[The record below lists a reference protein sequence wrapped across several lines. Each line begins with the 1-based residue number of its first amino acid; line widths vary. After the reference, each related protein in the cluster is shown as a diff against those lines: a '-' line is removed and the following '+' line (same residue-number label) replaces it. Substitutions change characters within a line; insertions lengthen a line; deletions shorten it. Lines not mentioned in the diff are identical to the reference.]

1 MKNALLVFKRDVKS
15 IIRNPVAI
23 IIVLGICIIPSLYA
37 WVNIKACWDTY
48 KNTSTIP
55 IAVVNNDKGSVLN
68 DKEIN
73 VGNDVVEELK
83 NNNEI
88 GWEFVSEK
96 EADLGLVD
104 GTYYAMIQIP
114 EDFSQDLTSIVSVNI
129 KKPEIIYK
137 VQTKSNPVAVKIAGA
152 AKTSL
157 IDQVT
162 SNFIKAVNETIFSV
176 ANDIG
181 EKADENK
188 DKIIKLKDSI
198 ILLDENMD
206 LLLSALDGT
215 NNLSININDFLLEI
229 ENIVPELTSGLEA
242 AVNINNETAISADNS
257 RNILNNTID
266 NLGFNLESIKDT
278 NERIQMQLEA
288 LQNSSDNNL
297 VSDIKSTLNDIN
309 KTIKTMN
316 ESVTSTISFLE
327 KVNSIIQNVEVS
339 NLIVSLQNLQSK
351 LESVQD
357 KIQTLQNDISS
368 TSNDLS
374 ITLSS
379 LSERFADINN
389 NIISVIQKYN
399 SNVKEELNNMFNNL
413 IATIDDANY
422 LINQSKGL
430 ASEID
435 EFINIASEGSELTA
449 EMTKKLSES
458 LNEFKEPI
466 DLLSEKL
473 KLVDNNDLIN
483 IVSIL
488 QSNPSFMGEF
498 ISEPF
503 DIVDEA
509 IYEIPNYGSAMA
521 PVYTV
526 LSLWVGGLMLTAILK
541 TEVTDFEGSEKLTL
555 RQKYFGK
562 MITFVVLAL
571 IQGLV
576 VSVGNKLIL
585 NIYTVNTTL
594 MILFA
599 LATSFTFSIIIY
611 TLVATFGNVGKALSI
626 IFMIVQLAGSGG
638 TYPIQVDPLIFR
650 ILQPFFPFT
659 YSLGG
664 FREAIAGPL
673 ASSVIIDFVVLG
685 AIAILFILFGYYLK
699 EPLYPIVS
707 KFESKFKESGI
718 AEAEE

>member
-48 KNTSTIP
+48 NNTSTIP
-55 IAVVNNDKGSVLN
+55 IAVVNNDKGSALN

-83 NNNEI
+83 NNKKI

-114 EDFSQDLTSIVSVNI
+114 EDFSKDLTSIVSGDI

-162 SNFIKAVNETIFSV
+162 SNFIKTVNETIFSL

-206 LLLSALDGT
+206 LVLSALDGT
-215 NNLSININDFLLEI
+215 NNLSINISDFLLEI
-229 ENIVPELTSGLEA
+229 ENIVPEITSGLEA

-327 KVNSIIQNVEVS
+327 KVNSIIQNAEVS
-339 NLIVSLQNLQSK
+339 NLIASLQNLQSK

-357 KIQTLQNDISS
+357 KIQTFQNDISS

-379 LSERFADINN
+379 LSESFADINN
-389 NIISVIQKYN
+389 NIISVIQHYN
-399 SNVKEELNNMFNNL
+399 SNIKEELNNMFNNL

-435 EFINIASEGSELTA
+435 EFINTASEGSELTA
-449 EMTKKLSES
+449 EMTKKLSER
-458 LNEFKEPI
+458 LNEFKDHI

-473 KLVDNNDLIN
+473 KLVDNNHLIN

-498 ISEPF
+498 ISAPF

-562 MITFVVLAL
+562 MITFVFLAL
-571 IQGLV
+571 IQGLI

-611 TLVATFGNVGKALSI
+611 TLVAIFGNVGKALSI

-638 TYPIQVDPLIFR
+638 SYPIQVDPLIFR

-685 AIAILFILFGYYLK
+685 AISILFILFGYYLK
-699 EPLYPIVS
+699 APLHPIVS

>member
-114 EDFSQDLTSIVSVNI
+114 EDFSQDLTSIVSGNI

-162 SNFIKAVNETIFSV
+162 SNFIKTVNETIFSV

-206 LLLSALDGT
+206 LVLSALDGT

-229 ENIVPELTSGLEA
+229 ENIVPDLTSGLEA

-327 KVNSIIQNVEVS
+327 KVNSIIQNAEVS
-339 NLIVSLQNLQSK
+339 NLIASLQNLQSK

-374 ITLSS
+374 MTLSS
-379 LSERFADINN
+379 LSESFADINN

-399 SNVKEELNNMFNNL
+399 SNIKEELNNMFNSL

-611 TLVATFGNVGKALSI
+611 TLVAIFGNVGKALSI

-638 TYPIQVDPLIFR
+638 SYPIQVDPLIFR

-685 AIAILFILFGYYLK
+685 AISILFILFGYYLK
-699 EPLYPIVS
+699 APLHPIVS

>member
-48 KNTSTIP
+48 NNTSTIP
-55 IAVVNNDKGSVLN
+55 IAVVNNDKGSALN

-83 NNNEI
+83 NNKKI

-114 EDFSQDLTSIVSVNI
+114 EDFSKDLTSIVSGDI

-162 SNFIKAVNETIFSV
+162 SNFIKTVNETIFSL

-206 LLLSALDGT
+206 LVLSALDGT
-215 NNLSININDFLLEI
+215 NNLSINISDFLLEI
-229 ENIVPELTSGLEA
+229 ENIVPEITSGLEA

-278 NERIQMQLEA
+278 NERIQIQLEV

-297 VSDIKSTLNDIN
+297 ASDIKSTLNDIN

-327 KVNSIIQNVEVS
+327 KVNSIIQNGEVS
-339 NLIVSLQNLQSK
+339 NLIASLQNLQSK

-368 TSNDLS
+368 TREDLS

-379 LSERFADINN
+379 LSESFADINN
-389 NIISVIQKYN
+389 NIISVIQQYN
-399 SNVKEELNNMFNNL
+399 SNIKEELNNMFNNL

-430 ASEID
+430 VSEID
-435 EFINIASEGSELTA
+435 EFINTASEGSELTA
-449 EMTKKLSES
+449 EMTKKLSER
-458 LNEFKEPI
+458 LNEFKEHI

-488 QSNPSFMGEF
+488 QSNPNFMGEF
-498 ISEPF
+498 ISAPF

-541 TEVTDFEGSEKLTL
+541 TEVTDFEGSDKLTL

-562 MITFVVLAL
+562 MITFVFLAL
-571 IQGLV
+571 IQGLI

-611 TLVATFGNVGKALSI
+611 TLVAIFGNVGKALSI

-638 TYPIQVDPLIFR
+638 SYPIQVDPLIFR

-685 AIAILFILFGYYLK
+685 AISILFILFGYYLK
-699 EPLYPIVS
+699 APLHPIVS
-707 KFESKFKESGI
+707 KFEGKFKESGI
-718 AEAEE
+718 AEVE

>member
-162 SNFIKAVNETIFSV
+162 SNFIKTVNETIFSV

-297 VSDIKSTLNDIN
+297 LSDIKSTLNDIN

-316 ESVTSTISFLE
+316 ESVTSTINFLE
-327 KVNSIIQNVEVS
+327 KVNSIIQNAEVS
-339 NLIVSLQNLQSK
+339 NLIASLQNLQSK

-357 KIQTLQNDISS
+357 KIQTLQKDITS
-368 TSNDLS
+368 TSDDLS
-374 ITLSS
+374 MTLSS
-379 LSERFADINN
+379 LSESFADINN
-389 NIISVIQKYN
+389 NIISVIQQYN
-399 SNVKEELNNMFNNL
+399 SNVKEELNNMFNSL

-430 ASEID
+430 VSEID
-435 EFINIASEGSELTA
+435 EFINTASEGSELTA

-458 LNEFKEPI
+458 LNEFKDPI

-638 TYPIQVDPLIFR
+638 SYPIQVDPLIFR

-685 AIAILFILFGYYLK
+685 AISILFILFGYYLK
-699 EPLYPIVS
+699 EPLHPIVS

>member
-48 KNTSTIP
+48 KNSTIP

-638 TYPIQVDPLIFR
+638 SYPIQVDPLIFR

-685 AIAILFILFGYYLK
+685 AISILFILFGYYLK
-699 EPLYPIVS
+699 EPLHPIVS

>member
-638 TYPIQVDPLIFR
+638 SYPIQVDPLIFR

-685 AIAILFILFGYYLK
+685 AISILFILFGYYLK
-699 EPLYPIVS
+699 EPLHPIVS

>member
-48 KNTSTIP
+48 NNTSTIP
-55 IAVVNNDKGSVLN
+55 IAVVNNDKGSALN

-83 NNNEI
+83 NNKKI

-114 EDFSQDLTSIVSVNI
+114 EDFSKDLTSIVSGDI

-162 SNFIKAVNETIFSV
+162 SNFIKTVNETIFSL

-206 LLLSALDGT
+206 LVLSALDGT
-215 NNLSININDFLLEI
+215 NNLSINISDFLLEI
-229 ENIVPELTSGLEA
+229 ENIVPEITSGLEA

-278 NERIQMQLEA
+278 NERIQIQLEV

-327 KVNSIIQNVEVS
+327 KVNSIIQNGEVS
-339 NLIVSLQNLQSK
+339 NLIASLQNLQSK

-357 KIQTLQNDISS
+357 KIQTFQNDISS

-379 LSERFADINN
+379 LSESFADINN
-389 NIISVIQKYN
+389 NIISVIQHYN
-399 SNVKEELNNMFNNL
+399 SNIKEELNNMFNNL

-430 ASEID
+430 VSEID
-435 EFINIASEGSELTA
+435 EFINTASEGSELTA
-449 EMTKKLSES
+449 EMTKKLSER
-458 LNEFKEPI
+458 LNEFKDHI

-473 KLVDNNDLIN
+473 KLVDNNHLIN

-498 ISEPF
+498 ISAPF

-562 MITFVVLAL
+562 MITFVFLAL
-571 IQGLV
+571 IQGLI

-611 TLVATFGNVGKALSI
+611 TLVAIFGNVGKALSI

-638 TYPIQVDPLIFR
+638 SYPIQVDPLIFR

-685 AIAILFILFGYYLK
+685 AISILFILFGYYLK
-699 EPLYPIVS
+699 APLHPIVS
-707 KFESKFKESGI
+707 KFEGKFKESGI
-718 AEAEE
+718 AEVE

>member
-114 EDFSQDLTSIVSVNI
+114 EDFSQDLTSIVSGNI

-162 SNFIKAVNETIFSV
+162 SNFIKTVNETIFSV

-198 ILLDENMD
+198 ILLDENMY
-206 LLLSALDGT
+206 LVLSALDGT

-229 ENIVPELTSGLEA
+229 ENIVPDLTSGLEA

-297 VSDIKSTLNDIN
+297 LSDIKSTLNDIN

-316 ESVTSTISFLE
+316 ESVTSTINFLE

-339 NLIVSLQNLQSK
+339 NLIASLQNLQSK

-357 KIQTLQNDISS
+357 KIQTLQKDITS
-368 TSNDLS
+368 TSDDLS
-374 ITLSS
+374 MTLSS
-379 LSERFADINN
+379 LSESFADINN
-389 NIISVIQKYN
+389 NIISVIQQYN
-399 SNVKEELNNMFNNL
+399 SNVKEELNNMFNSL

-430 ASEID
+430 VSEIN
-435 EFINIASEGSELTA
+435 EFINTASEGSELTA

-458 LNEFKEPI
+458 LNEFKDPI

-488 QSNPSFMGEF
+488 QSNASFMGEF

-562 MITFVVLAL
+562 MITFVFLAL

-611 TLVATFGNVGKALSI
+611 TLVAIFGNVGKALSI

-638 TYPIQVDPLIFR
+638 SYPIQVDPLIFR

-685 AIAILFILFGYYLK
+685 VISTLFILFGYYLK
-699 EPLYPIVS
+699 APLHPIVS

>member
-114 EDFSQDLTSIVSVNI
+114 EDFSQDLTSIVSGNI

-162 SNFIKAVNETIFSV
+162 SNFIKTVNETIFSV

-188 DKIIKLKDSI
+188 GKIIKLKDSI

-206 LLLSALDGT
+206 LVLSALDGT

-229 ENIVPELTSGLEA
+229 ENIVPDLTSGLEA

-278 NERIQMQLEA
+278 NERIQMQLET

-327 KVNSIIQNVEVS
+327 KVNSIIQNAEVS
-339 NLIVSLQNLQSK
+339 NLIASLQNLQIK

-374 ITLSS
+374 MTLSS
-379 LSERFADINN
+379 LSESFADINN

-399 SNVKEELNNMFNNL
+399 SNIKEELNNMFNNL

-611 TLVATFGNVGKALSI
+611 TLVAIFGNVGKALSI

-638 TYPIQVDPLIFR
+638 SYPIQVDPLIFR

-673 ASSVIIDFVVLG
+673 VSSVIIDFVVLG
-685 AIAILFILFGYYLK
+685 AISILFILFGYYLK
-699 EPLYPIVS
+699 APLHPIVS

>member
-48 KNTSTIP
+48 NNTSTIP

-114 EDFSQDLTSIVSVNI
+114 EDFSQDLTSIVSGNI

-162 SNFIKAVNETIFSV
+162 SNFIKTVNETIFSV

-206 LLLSALDGT
+206 LVLSALDGT

-229 ENIVPELTSGLEA
+229 ENIVPDLTSGLEA

-297 VSDIKSTLNDIN
+297 LSDIKSTLNDIN

-316 ESVTSTISFLE
+316 ESVTSTINFLE
-327 KVNSIIQNVEVS
+327 KVNSIIQNAEVS
-339 NLIVSLQNLQSK
+339 NLIASLQNLQSK

-357 KIQTLQNDISS
+357 KIQTLQKDITS
-368 TSNDLS
+368 TSDDLS
-374 ITLSS
+374 MTLSS
-379 LSERFADINN
+379 LSESFADINN
-389 NIISVIQKYN
+389 NIISVIQQYN
-399 SNVKEELNNMFNNL
+399 SNVKEELNNMFNSL

-430 ASEID
+430 VSEIN
-435 EFINIASEGSELTA
+435 EFINTASEGSELTA

-458 LNEFKEPI
+458 LNEFKDPI

-509 IYEIPNYGSAMA
+509 IYEIPNYGSAIA

-562 MITFVVLAL
+562 MITFVFLAL

-585 NIYTVNTTL
+585 NIYTVNTML

-611 TLVATFGNVGKALSI
+611 TLVAIFGNVGKALSI

-638 TYPIQVDPLIFR
+638 SYPIQVDPLIFR

-685 AIAILFILFGYYLK
+685 VISTLFILFGYYLK
-699 EPLYPIVS
+699 APLHPIVS

>member
-162 SNFIKAVNETIFSV
+162 SNFIKAVNETIFTV

>member
-114 EDFSQDLTSIVSVNI
+114 EDFSQDLTSIVSGNI

-162 SNFIKAVNETIFSV
+162 SNFIKTVNETIFSV

-206 LLLSALDGT
+206 LVLSALDGT

-229 ENIVPELTSGLEA
+229 ENIVPDLTSGLEA

-297 VSDIKSTLNDIN
+297 LSDIKSTLNDIN

-316 ESVTSTISFLE
+316 ESVTSTINFLE
-327 KVNSIIQNVEVS
+327 KVNSIIQNAEVS
-339 NLIVSLQNLQSK
+339 NLIASLQNLQSK

-357 KIQTLQNDISS
+357 KIQTLQKDITS
-368 TSNDLS
+368 TSDDLS
-374 ITLSS
+374 MTLSS
-379 LSERFADINN
+379 LSESFTDINN
-389 NIISVIQKYN
+389 NIISVIQHYN
-399 SNVKEELNNMFNNL
+399 SNVKEELNNMFNSL

-430 ASEID
+430 VSEIN
-435 EFINIASEGSELTA
+435 EFINTASEGSELTA

-555 RQKYFGK
+555 RQRYFGK
-562 MITFVVLAL
+562 MITFVFLAL

-611 TLVATFGNVGKALSI
+611 TLVAIFGNVGKALSI

-638 TYPIQVDPLIFR
+638 SYPIQVDPLIFR

-685 AIAILFILFGYYLK
+685 VISTLFILFGYYLK
-699 EPLYPIVS
+699 APLHPIVS

>member
-48 KNTSTIP
+48 NNTSTIP

-83 NNNEI
+83 NNKKI

-114 EDFSQDLTSIVSVNI
+114 EDFSKDLTSIISGDI

-162 SNFIKAVNETIFSV
+162 SNFIETVNETVFSM
-176 ANDIG
+176 ANEIG
-181 EKADENK
+181 KKADENK

-206 LLLSALDGT
+206 LVLSALDGT

-242 AVNINNETAISADNS
+242 AVNINNDTAISADNS
-257 RNILNNTID
+257 RNILNNTIN

-327 KVNSIIQNVEVS
+327 KVNSIIQNGEVS
-339 NLIVSLQNLQSK
+339 NLIASLQNLQSK

-357 KIQTLQNDISS
+357 KIQTLQKDISS
-368 TSNDLS
+368 TSDDLS

-379 LSERFADINN
+379 LSESFADINN
-389 NIISVIQKYN
+389 NIISVIQQYN
-399 SNVKEELNNMFNNL
+399 SNVKEELNNMFNSL

-430 ASEID
+430 VSKID
-435 EFINIASEGSELTA
+435 EFINTASEGSELTA
-449 EMTKKLSES
+449 EMTKKLSER

-466 DLLSEKL
+466 DVLSEKL

-541 TEVTDFEGSEKLTL
+541 TEVTDFEGSDKLTL

-576 VSVGNKLIL
+576 VAVGNKLIL
-585 NIYTVNTTL
+585 NVYTVNTTL

-611 TLVATFGNVGKALSI
+611 TLVAIFGNVGKALSI

-699 EPLYPIVS
+699 EPLHPIVS

-718 AEAEE
+718 AEAE

>member
-466 DLLSEKL
+466 YLLSEKL

>member
-114 EDFSQDLTSIVSVNI
+114 EDFSQDLTSIVSGNI

-162 SNFIKAVNETIFSV
+162 SNFIKTVNETIFSV

-206 LLLSALDGT
+206 LVLSALDGT

-229 ENIVPELTSGLEA
+229 ENIVPDLTSGLEA

-257 RNILNNTID
+257 RNILNNTND

-278 NERIQMQLEA
+278 NERIQMQLET

-327 KVNSIIQNVEVS
+327 KVNSIIQNAEVS
-339 NLIVSLQNLQSK
+339 NLIASLQNLQSK

-374 ITLSS
+374 MTLSS
-379 LSERFADINN
+379 LSESFADINN

-399 SNVKEELNNMFNNL
+399 SNIKEELNNMFNNL

-611 TLVATFGNVGKALSI
+611 TLVAIFGNVGKALSI

-638 TYPIQVDPLIFR
+638 SYPIQVDPLIFR

-685 AIAILFILFGYYLK
+685 AISILFILFGYYLK
-699 EPLYPIVS
+699 APLHPIVS

>member
-1 MKNALLVFKRDVKS
+1 M
-15 IIRNPVAI
+15 
-23 IIVLGICIIPSLYA
+23 
-37 WVNIKACWDTY
+37 
-48 KNTSTIP
+48 
-55 IAVVNNDKGSVLN
+55 
-68 DKEIN
+68 
-73 VGNDVVEELK
+73 
-83 NNNEI
+83 
-88 GWEFVSEK
+88 
-96 EADLGLVD
+96 
-104 GTYYAMIQIP
+104 
-114 EDFSQDLTSIVSVNI
+114 
-129 KKPEIIYK
+129 
-137 VQTKSNPVAVKIAGA
+137 
-152 AKTSL
+152 
-157 IDQVT
+157 
-162 SNFIKAVNETIFSV
+162 

-206 LLLSALDGT
+206 LVLSALDGT

-229 ENIVPELTSGLEA
+229 ENIVPDLTSGLEA

-297 VSDIKSTLNDIN
+297 LSDIKSTLNDIN

-316 ESVTSTISFLE
+316 ESVTSTINFLE

-339 NLIVSLQNLQSK
+339 NLIASLQNLQSK

-357 KIQTLQNDISS
+357 KIQTLQKDITS
-368 TSNDLS
+368 TSDDLS
-374 ITLSS
+374 MTLSS
-379 LSERFADINN
+379 LSESFADINN
-389 NIISVIQKYN
+389 NIISVIQQYN
-399 SNVKEELNNMFNNL
+399 SNVKEELNNMFNSL

-430 ASEID
+430 VSEIN
-435 EFINIASEGSELTA
+435 EFINTASEGSELTA

-458 LNEFKEPI
+458 LNEFKDPI

-488 QSNPSFMGEF
+488 QSNASFMGEF

-562 MITFVVLAL
+562 MITFVFLAL

-611 TLVATFGNVGKALSI
+611 TLVAIFGNVGKALSI

-638 TYPIQVDPLIFR
+638 SYPIQVDPLIFR

-685 AIAILFILFGYYLK
+685 VISTLFILFGYYLK
-699 EPLYPIVS
+699 APLHPIVS

>member
-114 EDFSQDLTSIVSVNI
+114 EDFSQDLTSIVSGNI

-162 SNFIKAVNETIFSV
+162 SNFIKTVNETIFSV

-206 LLLSALDGT
+206 LVLSALDGT

-229 ENIVPELTSGLEA
+229 ENIVPDLTSGLEA

-297 VSDIKSTLNDIN
+297 LSDIKSTLNDIN

-316 ESVTSTISFLE
+316 ESVTSTINFLE

-339 NLIVSLQNLQSK
+339 NLIASLQNLQSK

-357 KIQTLQNDISS
+357 KIQTLQKDITS
-368 TSNDLS
+368 TSDDLS
-374 ITLSS
+374 MTLSS
-379 LSERFADINN
+379 LSESFADINN
-389 NIISVIQKYN
+389 NIISVIQQYN

-458 LNEFKEPI
+458 LNEFKDPI

-638 TYPIQVDPLIFR
+638 SYPIQVDPLIFR

-685 AIAILFILFGYYLK
+685 VISTLFILFGYYLK
-699 EPLYPIVS
+699 EPLHPIVS

>member
-585 NIYTVNTTL
+585 DIYTVNTTL

-638 TYPIQVDPLIFR
+638 SYPIQVDPLIFR

-685 AIAILFILFGYYLK
+685 AISILFILFGYYLK
-699 EPLYPIVS
+699 EPLHPIVS

>member
-1 MKNALLVFKRDVKS
+1 
-15 IIRNPVAI
+15 
-23 IIVLGICIIPSLYA
+23 
-37 WVNIKACWDTY
+37 
-48 KNTSTIP
+48 
-55 IAVVNNDKGSVLN
+55 
-68 DKEIN
+68 
-73 VGNDVVEELK
+73 
-83 NNNEI
+83 
-88 GWEFVSEK
+88 
-96 EADLGLVD
+96 
-104 GTYYAMIQIP
+104 
-114 EDFSQDLTSIVSVNI
+114 
-129 KKPEIIYK
+129 
-137 VQTKSNPVAVKIAGA
+137 
-152 AKTSL
+152 
-157 IDQVT
+157 
-162 SNFIKAVNETIFSV
+162 
-176 ANDIG
+176 
-181 EKADENK
+181 
-188 DKIIKLKDSI
+188 
-198 ILLDENMD
+198 
-206 LLLSALDGT
+206 
-215 NNLSININDFLLEI
+215 
-229 ENIVPELTSGLEA
+229 
-242 AVNINNETAISADNS
+242 
-257 RNILNNTID
+257 
-266 NLGFNLESIKDT
+266 
-278 NERIQMQLEA
+278 MQLEA

-297 VSDIKSTLNDIN
+297 LSDIKSTLNDIN

-316 ESVTSTISFLE
+316 ESVTSTINFLE

-339 NLIVSLQNLQSK
+339 NLIASLQNLQSK

-357 KIQTLQNDISS
+357 KIQTLQKDITS
-368 TSNDLS
+368 TSDDLS
-374 ITLSS
+374 MTLSS
-379 LSERFADINN
+379 LSESFADINN
-389 NIISVIQKYN
+389 NIISVIQQYN
-399 SNVKEELNNMFNNL
+399 SNVKEELNNMFNSL

-430 ASEID
+430 VSEIN
-435 EFINIASEGSELTA
+435 EFINTASEGSELTA

-458 LNEFKEPI
+458 LNEFKDPI

-488 QSNPSFMGEF
+488 QSNASFMGEF

-562 MITFVVLAL
+562 MITFVFLAL

-611 TLVATFGNVGKALSI
+611 TLVAIFGNVGKALSI

-638 TYPIQVDPLIFR
+638 SYPIQVDPLIFR

-685 AIAILFILFGYYLK
+685 VISTLFILFGYYLK
-699 EPLYPIVS
+699 APLHPIVS

>member
-114 EDFSQDLTSIVSVNI
+114 EDFSQDLTSIVSGNI

-162 SNFIKAVNETIFSV
+162 SNFIKTVNETIFSV

-206 LLLSALDGT
+206 LVLSALDGT

-229 ENIVPELTSGLEA
+229 ENIVPDLTSGLEA

-297 VSDIKSTLNDIN
+297 LSDIKSTLNDIN

-339 NLIVSLQNLQSK
+339 NLIASLQNLQSK

-357 KIQTLQNDISS
+357 KIQTLQKDISS
-368 TSNDLS
+368 TSDDLS

-379 LSERFADINN
+379 LSESFADINN
-389 NIISVIQKYN
+389 NIISVIQQYN
-399 SNVKEELNNMFNNL
+399 SNVKEELNNMFNSL

-430 ASEID
+430 VSEIN
-435 EFINIASEGSELTA
+435 EFINTASEGSELTA

-458 LNEFKEPI
+458 LNEFKDPI

-488 QSNPSFMGEF
+488 QSNASFMGEF

-562 MITFVVLAL
+562 MITFVFLAL

-611 TLVATFGNVGKALSI
+611 TLVAIFGNVGKALSI

-638 TYPIQVDPLIFR
+638 SYPIQVDPLIFR

-685 AIAILFILFGYYLK
+685 VISTLFILFGYYLK
-699 EPLYPIVS
+699 APLHPIVS

>member
-48 KNTSTIP
+48 NNTSTIP
-55 IAVVNNDKGSVLN
+55 IAVVNNDKGSALN

-83 NNNEI
+83 NNKKI

-114 EDFSQDLTSIVSVNI
+114 EDFSKDLTSIVSGDI

-162 SNFIKAVNETIFSV
+162 SNFIKTVNETIFSL

-206 LLLSALDGT
+206 LVLSALDGT
-215 NNLSININDFLLEI
+215 NNLSINISDFLLEI
-229 ENIVPELTSGLEA
+229 ENIVPEITSGLEA

-278 NERIQMQLEA
+278 NERIQIQLEV

-297 VSDIKSTLNDIN
+297 LSDIKSTLNDIN

-327 KVNSIIQNVEVS
+327 KVNSIIQNGEVS
-339 NLIVSLQNLQSK
+339 NLIASLQNLQSK

-357 KIQTLQNDISS
+357 KIQTFQNDISS

-379 LSERFADINN
+379 LSESFADINN
-389 NIISVIQKYN
+389 NIISVIQHYN
-399 SNVKEELNNMFNNL
+399 SNIKEELNNMFNNL

-430 ASEID
+430 VSEID
-435 EFINIASEGSELTA
+435 EFINTASEGSELTA
-449 EMTKKLSES
+449 EMTKKLSER
-458 LNEFKEPI
+458 LNEFKDHI

-473 KLVDNNDLIN
+473 KLVDNNHLIN

-498 ISEPF
+498 ISAPF

-562 MITFVVLAL
+562 MITFVFLAL
-571 IQGLV
+571 IQGLI

-611 TLVATFGNVGKALSI
+611 TLVAIFGNVGKALSI

-638 TYPIQVDPLIFR
+638 SYPIQVDPLIFR

-685 AIAILFILFGYYLK
+685 VISTLFILFGYYLK
-699 EPLYPIVS
+699 APLHPIVS
-707 KFESKFKESGI
+707 KFEGKFKESGI
-718 AEAEE
+718 AEVE

>member
-48 KNTSTIP
+48 NNTSTIP

-83 NNNEI
+83 NNKKI
-88 GWEFVSEK
+88 GWEFVNEK

-114 EDFSQDLTSIVSVNI
+114 EDFSQDLTSIVSGDI

-162 SNFIKAVNETIFSV
+162 SNFIETVNETIFSV
-176 ANDIG
+176 ANEIG
-181 EKADENK
+181 KKADENK

-206 LLLSALDGT
+206 LVLSALDGT

-229 ENIVPELTSGLEA
+229 ESIVPDLTSGLES

-257 RNILNNTID
+257 RNILNNTIN

-327 KVNSIIQNVEVS
+327 KVNSIIQNGEVS
-339 NLIVSLQNLQSK
+339 NLIASLQNLQSK

-357 KIQTLQNDISS
+357 KIQALQKDISS
-368 TSNDLS
+368 TADDLS
-374 ITLSS
+374 MKLSS
-379 LSERFADINN
+379 LSESFADIND
-389 NIISVIQKYN
+389 NIISVIQQYN
-399 SNVKEELNNMFNNL
+399 SNVKDQLNNIFNSL
-413 IATIDDANY
+413 IATINDANY

-430 ASEID
+430 VSEID
-435 EFINIASEGSELTA
+435 EFINTASEGSELTV
-449 EMTKKLSES
+449 EMTKKLSER

-466 DLLSEKL
+466 GVLSEKL

-541 TEVTDFEGSEKLTL
+541 TEVTDFEGSDKLTL

-576 VSVGNKLIL
+576 VAVGNKLIL
-585 NIYTVNTTL
+585 NVYTVNTTL

-611 TLVATFGNVGKALSI
+611 TLVAIFGNVGKALSI

-699 EPLYPIVS
+699 EPLHPIVS

>member
-114 EDFSQDLTSIVSVNI
+114 EDFSQDLTSIVSGNI

-162 SNFIKAVNETIFSV
+162 SNFIKTVNETIFSV

-206 LLLSALDGT
+206 LVLSALDGT

-229 ENIVPELTSGLEA
+229 ENIVPDLTSGLEA

-278 NERIQMQLEA
+278 NERIQMQLET

-327 KVNSIIQNVEVS
+327 KVNSIIQNAEVS
-339 NLIVSLQNLQSK
+339 NLIASLQNLQSK

-374 ITLSS
+374 MTLSS
-379 LSERFADINN
+379 LSESFADINN

-399 SNVKEELNNMFNNL
+399 SNIKEELNNMFNNL

-611 TLVATFGNVGKALSI
+611 TLVAIFGNVGKALSI

-638 TYPIQVDPLIFR
+638 SYPIQVDPLIFR

-673 ASSVIIDFVVLG
+673 VSSVIIDFVVLG
-685 AIAILFILFGYYLK
+685 AISILFILFGYYLK
-699 EPLYPIVS
+699 APLHPIVS

>member
-114 EDFSQDLTSIVSVNI
+114 EDFSQDLTSIVSGNI

-162 SNFIKAVNETIFSV
+162 SNFIKTVNETIFSV

-206 LLLSALDGT
+206 LVLSALDGT

-229 ENIVPELTSGLEA
+229 ENIVPDLTSGLEA

-327 KVNSIIQNVEVS
+327 KVNSIIQNAEVS
-339 NLIVSLQNLQSK
+339 NLIASLQNLQSK

-374 ITLSS
+374 MTLSS
-379 LSERFADINN
+379 LSESFADINN

-399 SNVKEELNNMFNNL
+399 SNIKEELNNMFNNL

-611 TLVATFGNVGKALSI
+611 TLVAIFGNVGKALSI

-638 TYPIQVDPLIFR
+638 SYPIQVDPLIFR

-685 AIAILFILFGYYLK
+685 AISILFILFGYYLK
-699 EPLYPIVS
+699 APLHPIVS

>member
-114 EDFSQDLTSIVSVNI
+114 EDFSQDLTSIVSGNI

-162 SNFIKAVNETIFSV
+162 SNFIKTVNETIFSV

-206 LLLSALDGT
+206 LVLSALDGT

-229 ENIVPELTSGLEA
+229 ENIVPDLTSGLEA

-278 NERIQMQLEA
+278 NERIQMQLET

-327 KVNSIIQNVEVS
+327 KVNSIIQNAEVS
-339 NLIVSLQNLQSK
+339 NLIASLQNLQSK

-374 ITLSS
+374 MTLSS
-379 LSERFADINN
+379 LSESFADINN

-399 SNVKEELNNMFNNL
+399 SNIKEELNNMFNNL

-611 TLVATFGNVGKALSI
+611 TLVAIFGNVGKALSI

-638 TYPIQVDPLIFR
+638 SYPIQVDPLIFR

-685 AIAILFILFGYYLK
+685 AISILFILFGYYLK
-699 EPLYPIVS
+699 APLHPIVS

>member
-137 VQTKSNPVAVKIAGA
+137 DQTKSNPVAVKIAGA
-152 AKTSL
+152 DNTSL

-162 SNFIKAVNETIFSV
+162 STFIKAVNETIFSV

-638 TYPIQVDPLIFR
+638 SYPIQVDPLIFR

-685 AIAILFILFGYYLK
+685 AISILFILFGYYLK
-699 EPLYPIVS
+699 EPLHPIVS

>member
-114 EDFSQDLTSIVSVNI
+114 EDFSQDLTSIVSGNI

-162 SNFIKAVNETIFSV
+162 SNFIKTVNETIFSV

-206 LLLSALDGT
+206 LVLSALDGT

-229 ENIVPELTSGLEA
+229 ENIVPDLTSGLEA

-297 VSDIKSTLNDIN
+297 LSDIKSTLNDIN

-316 ESVTSTISFLE
+316 ESVTSTINFLE

-339 NLIVSLQNLQSK
+339 NLIASLQNLQSK

-357 KIQTLQNDISS
+357 KIQTLQKDITS
-368 TSNDLS
+368 TSDDLS
-374 ITLSS
+374 MTLSS
-379 LSERFADINN
+379 LSESFADINN
-389 NIISVIQKYN
+389 NIISVIQQYN
-399 SNVKEELNNMFNNL
+399 SNVKEELNNMFNSL

-430 ASEID
+430 VSEIN
-435 EFINIASEGSELTA
+435 EFINTASEGSELTA
-449 EMTKKLSES
+449 EMTKNLSES
-458 LNEFKEPI
+458 LNEFKDPI

-488 QSNPSFMGEF
+488 QSNASFMGEF

-562 MITFVVLAL
+562 MITFVFLAL

-611 TLVATFGNVGKALSI
+611 TLVAIFGNVGKALSI

-638 TYPIQVDPLIFR
+638 SYPIQVDPLIFR

-685 AIAILFILFGYYLK
+685 VISTLFILFGYYLK
-699 EPLYPIVS
+699 APLHPIVS

>member
-96 EADLGLVD
+96 EANLGLVD

-114 EDFSQDLTSIVSVNI
+114 EDFSQDLTSIVSGNI

-162 SNFIKAVNETIFSV
+162 SNFIKTVNETIFSV

-181 EKADENK
+181 EKADENE

-206 LLLSALDGT
+206 LVLSALDGT

-229 ENIVPELTSGLEA
+229 ENIVPDLTSGLEA

-297 VSDIKSTLNDIN
+297 LSDIKSTLNDIN

-316 ESVTSTISFLE
+316 ESVTSTINFLE

-339 NLIVSLQNLQSK
+339 NLIASLQNLQSK

-357 KIQTLQNDISS
+357 KIQTLQKDITS
-368 TSNDLS
+368 TSDDLS
-374 ITLSS
+374 MTLSS
-379 LSERFADINN
+379 LSESFTDINN
-389 NIISVIQKYN
+389 NIISVIQQYN
-399 SNVKEELNNMFNNL
+399 SNVKEELNNMFNSL

-430 ASEID
+430 VSEIN
-435 EFINIASEGSELTA
+435 EFINTANEGSELTA

-483 IVSIL
+483 VVSIL

-562 MITFVVLAL
+562 MITFVFLAL

-611 TLVATFGNVGKALSI
+611 TLVAIFGNVGKALSI

-638 TYPIQVDPLIFR
+638 SYPIQVDPLIFR

-685 AIAILFILFGYYLK
+685 VISTLFILFGYYLK
-699 EPLYPIVS
+699 APLHPIVS

>member
-48 KNTSTIP
+48 NNTSTIP

-83 NNNEI
+83 NNKKI

-114 EDFSQDLTSIVSVNI
+114 EDFSKDLTSIISGDI

-162 SNFIKAVNETIFSV
+162 SNFIETVNETVFSM
-176 ANDIG
+176 ANEIG
-181 EKADENK
+181 KKADENK

-206 LLLSALDGT
+206 LVLSALDGT

-242 AVNINNETAISADNS
+242 AVNINNDTAISADNS
-257 RNILNNTID
+257 RNILNNTIN

-327 KVNSIIQNVEVS
+327 KVNSIIQNGEVS
-339 NLIVSLQNLQSK
+339 NLIASLQNLQSK

-357 KIQTLQNDISS
+357 KIQTLQKDISS
-368 TSNDLS
+368 TSDDLS

-379 LSERFADINN
+379 LSESFADINN
-389 NIISVIQKYN
+389 NIISVIQQYN
-399 SNVKEELNNMFNNL
+399 SNVKEELNNMFNSL

-430 ASEID
+430 VSKID
-435 EFINIASEGSELTA
+435 EFINTASEGSELTA
-449 EMTKKLSES
+449 EMTKKLSER

-466 DLLSEKL
+466 DVLSEKL

-498 ISEPF
+498 VSEPF

-541 TEVTDFEGSEKLTL
+541 TEVTDFEGSDKLTL

-576 VSVGNKLIL
+576 VAVGNKLIL
-585 NIYTVNTTL
+585 NVYTVNTTL

-611 TLVATFGNVGKALSI
+611 TLVAIFGNVGKALSI

-699 EPLYPIVS
+699 EPLHPIVS

-718 AEAEE
+718 AEAE

>member
-114 EDFSQDLTSIVSVNI
+114 EDFSQDLTSIVSGNI

-162 SNFIKAVNETIFSV
+162 SNFIKTVNETIFSV

-327 KVNSIIQNVEVS
+327 KVNSIIQNAEVS
-339 NLIVSLQNLQSK
+339 NLIASLQNLQSK

-368 TSNDLS
+368 TSDDLS
-374 ITLSS
+374 MTLSS
-379 LSERFADINN
+379 LSESFADINN
-389 NIISVIQKYN
+389 NIISVIQQYN
-399 SNVKEELNNMFNNL
+399 SNIKEELNNMFNNL

-458 LNEFKEPI
+458 LNEFKDPI

-611 TLVATFGNVGKALSI
+611 TLVAIFGNVGKALSI

-638 TYPIQVDPLIFR
+638 SYPIQVDPLIFR

-673 ASSVIIDFVVLG
+673 VSSVIIDFVVLG
-685 AIAILFILFGYYLK
+685 AISILFILFGYYLK
-699 EPLYPIVS
+699 APLHPIVS

>member
-48 KNTSTIP
+48 NNTSTIP

-83 NNNEI
+83 NNKKI
-88 GWEFVSEK
+88 GWEFVNEK

-114 EDFSQDLTSIVSVNI
+114 EDFSQDLTSIVSGDI

-162 SNFIKAVNETIFSV
+162 SNFIETVNETIFSV
-176 ANDIG
+176 ANEIG
-181 EKADENK
+181 KKADENK

-206 LLLSALDGT
+206 LVLSTLDGT
-215 NNLSININDFLLEI
+215 NNLSININDFLSEI
-229 ENIVPELTSGLEA
+229 ESIVSELTSGLEE

-327 KVNSIIQNVEVS
+327 KVNSIIQNGEVS
-339 NLIVSLQNLQSK
+339 NLIASLQNLQSK

-357 KIQTLQNDISS
+357 KIQTLQKDISS
-368 TSNDLS
+368 TSDDLS

-379 LSERFADINN
+379 LSESFADINN
-389 NIISVIQKYN
+389 NIISVIQQYN
-399 SNVKEELNNMFNNL
+399 SNVKEELNNMFNSL
-413 IATIDDANY
+413 IATINDANY

-430 ASEID
+430 VSKID
-435 EFINIASEGSELTA
+435 EFINTASEGSELTA
-449 EMTKKLSES
+449 EMTKKLSER

-466 DLLSEKL
+466 DVLSEKL

-498 ISEPF
+498 ISEHF

-541 TEVTDFEGSEKLTL
+541 TEVTDFEGSDKLTL

-576 VSVGNKLIL
+576 VAVGNKLIL
-585 NIYTVNTTL
+585 NVYTVNTTL

-611 TLVATFGNVGKALSI
+611 TLVAIFGNVGKALSI

>member
-162 SNFIKAVNETIFSV
+162 SNFIKTVNETIFSV

-297 VSDIKSTLNDIN
+297 LSDIKSTLNDIN

-316 ESVTSTISFLE
+316 ESVTSTINFLE
-327 KVNSIIQNVEVS
+327 KVNSIIQNAEVS
-339 NLIVSLQNLQSK
+339 NLIASLQNLQSK

-357 KIQTLQNDISS
+357 KIQTLQKDITS
-368 TSNDLS
+368 TSDDLS
-374 ITLSS
+374 MTLSS
-379 LSERFADINN
+379 LSESFADINN
-389 NIISVIQKYN
+389 NIISVIQQYN
-399 SNVKEELNNMFNNL
+399 SNVKEELNNMFNSL

-458 LNEFKEPI
+458 LNEFKDPI

-562 MITFVVLAL
+562 MITFVFLAL

-585 NIYTVNTTL
+585 NIYTVNTML

-611 TLVATFGNVGKALSI
+611 TLVAIFGNVGKALSI

-638 TYPIQVDPLIFR
+638 SYPIQVDPLIFR

-685 AIAILFILFGYYLK
+685 VISTLFILFGYYLK
-699 EPLYPIVS
+699 APLHPIVS

>member
-48 KNTSTIP
+48 NNTSNIP

-83 NNNEI
+83 NNKKI

-114 EDFSQDLTSIVSVNI
+114 EDFSKDLTSIVSGDI

-162 SNFIKAVNETIFSV
+162 SNFIKTVNETIFSV

-198 ILLDENMD
+198 ILLDENMN
-206 LLLSALDGT
+206 LVLSALDGT

-229 ENIVPELTSGLEA
+229 ESIVPDLTSGLEA

-257 RNILNNTID
+257 RNILNNTIN

-309 KTIKTMN
+309 KTINTMN
-316 ESVTSTISFLE
+316 ESLSSTISFLE
-327 KVNSIIQNVEVS
+327 KVNSIIQNGEVS
-339 NLIVSLQNLQSK
+339 NLIASLQNLQSK
-351 LESVQD
+351 LESAQD
-357 KIQTLQNDISS
+357 KIQTLQKDISS
-368 TSNDLS
+368 TSDDLS

-379 LSERFADINN
+379 LSESFADINN
-389 NIISVIQKYN
+389 NIISVIQQYN
-399 SNVKEELNNMFNNL
+399 SNVKEELNNMFNSL

-430 ASEID
+430 VSEIY
-435 EFINIASEGSELTA
+435 EFINTASEGSELTA
-449 EMTKKLSES
+449 EMTKKLSER

-466 DLLSEKL
+466 DVLSEKL

-498 ISEPF
+498 ISAPF

-541 TEVTDFEGSEKLTL
+541 TEVTDFECSDKLTL

-571 IQGLV
+571 IQGLIV
-576 VSVGNKLIL
+576 AVGNKLIL
-585 NIYTVNTTL
+585 NVYTVNTTL

-611 TLVATFGNVGKALSI
+611 TLVAIFGNVGKALSI

-685 AIAILFILFGYYLK
+685 AISILFILFGYYLK
-699 EPLYPIVS
+699 APLHPIVS
-707 KFESKFKESGI
+707 KFEGKFKESGI
-718 AEAEE
+718 AEVE

>member
-162 SNFIKAVNETIFSV
+162 SNFIKEVNETIFSM

-188 DKIIKLKDSI
+188 DKIIKLKDSL

-638 TYPIQVDPLIFR
+638 SYPIQVDPLIFR

-685 AIAILFILFGYYLK
+685 AISILFILFGYYLK
-699 EPLYPIVS
+699 EPLHPIVS